1 MPHPSVPS
9 PLDPPTTRERIVRTA
24 MRLFHEQGYSATGIA
39 TILREADV
47 NSGSLYHLFPSKEAL
62 LVGVLEEYVRMLRPI
77 VMEPQERETPEDG
90 IERVFTLLAWYRM
103 GMDVTGCRMGCPIGN
118 LALELSDNHP
128 EIRRLIDLNFR
139 NWITEVRKWL
149 ESAKDRLPKGTDCAQ
164 IGQLVL
170 TIMEGGIMQSRASG
184 TLEAYDA
191 SVAQLRAYLELL
203 QGSKDSSPR
212 KPRRSRK
219 NSKS

>member
-1 MPHPSVPS
+1 MPEAAPPFL
-9 PLDPPTTRERIVRTA
+9 PEAPTTRDRIVLTA
-24 MRLFHEQGYSATGIA
+24 LRLFHEQGYTATGIA

-62 LVGVLEEYVRMLRPI
+62 LVAVLEEYVKMLRPI
-77 VMEPQERETPEDG
+77 VMEPQEQATPGDG
-90 IERVFTLLAWYRM
+90 IERVFTLLAWYRT
-103 GMDVTGCRMGCPIGN
+103 GMEMTGCRMGCPIGN

-149 ESAKDRLPKGTDCAQ
+149 ESAADRLPKGTDCAQ
-164 IGQLVL
+164 VAQLVL

-191 SVAQLRAYLELL
+191 SVAQLRVYLGLL
-203 QGSKDSSPR
+203 QEKRGSPLRTRRARR
-212 KPRRSRK
+212 KA
-219 NSKS
+219 

>member
-1 MPHPSVPS
+1 MAQSDVQFQPG
-9 PLDPPTTRERIVRTA
+9 PPTTRDRIVLTA

-62 LVGVLEEYVRMLRPI
+62 LVGVLEEYVKMLRPI
-77 VMEPQERETPEDG
+77 VMEPQERATPDDG
-90 IERVFTLLAWYRM
+90 IERIFTLLAWYRM
-103 GMDVTGCRMGCPIGN
+103 GMEVTSCRMGCPIGN

-139 NWITEVRKWL
+139 NWIAEIRKWL
-149 ESAKDRLPKGTDCAQ
+149 ESAKDRLPKGTDLAQ
-164 IGQLVL
+164 LGQLVL

-203 QGSKDSSPR
+203 QKAGRDSPR
-212 KPRRSRK
+212 SARRPRRK
-219 NSKS
+219 A

>member
-1 MPHPSVPS
+1 VAESDPHFQPA
-9 PLDPPTTRERIVRTA
+9 PPTTRERIVMTA

-62 LVGVLEEYVRMLRPI
+62 LVGVLEEYVKMLRPI
-77 VMEPQERETPEDG
+77 VMEPQERATPEDG
-90 IERVFTLLAWYRM
+90 IERIFTLLAWYRM

-149 ESAKDRLPKGTDCAQ
+149 ESARERLPKGTDCGQVA
-164 IGQLVL
+164 QLVL

-191 SVAQLRAYLELL
+191 SVAQLRVYLELL
-203 QGSKDSSPR
+203 LEKGSSPR
-212 KPRRSRK
+212 STRRPRRK
-219 NSKS
+219 A

>member
-1 MPHPSVPS
+1 MAESDPHFQPA
-9 PLDPPTTRERIVRTA
+9 PPTTRERIVMTA

-62 LVGVLEEYVRMLRPI
+62 LVGVLEEYVKMLRPI
-77 VMEPQERETPEDG
+77 VMEPQERETPGDG
-90 IERVFTLLAWYRM
+90 IERIFTLLAWYRM

-149 ESAKDRLPKGTDCAQ
+149 ESARERLPKGTDCGQVA
-164 IGQLVL
+164 QLVL

-191 SVAQLRAYLELL
+191 SVAQLRVYLELL
-203 QGSKDSSPR
+203 QEKAGSPR
-212 KPRRSRK
+212 SARRPRRK
-219 NSKS
+219 T

>member
-1 MPHPSVPS
+1 MAQSDPQFPPA
-9 PLDPPTTRERIVRTA
+9 PPTTRDRIVLTA

-62 LVGVLEEYVRMLRPI
+62 LVGVLEEYVKMLRPI
-77 VMEPQERETPEDG
+77 VMEPQEQATPGDG
-90 IERVFTLLAWYRM
+90 IERIFTLLAWYRM
-103 GMDVTGCRMGCPIGN
+103 GMEMSGCRMGCPIGN

-149 ESAKDRLPKGTDCAQ
+149 ESEKERLPKGTDCAQ
-164 IGQLVL
+164 VAQLVL

-191 SVAQLRAYLELL
+191 SVAPLRGYLELL
-203 QGSKDSSPR
+203 QESKESSPR
-212 KPRRSRK
+212 SSRRTRRK
-219 NSKS
+219 S